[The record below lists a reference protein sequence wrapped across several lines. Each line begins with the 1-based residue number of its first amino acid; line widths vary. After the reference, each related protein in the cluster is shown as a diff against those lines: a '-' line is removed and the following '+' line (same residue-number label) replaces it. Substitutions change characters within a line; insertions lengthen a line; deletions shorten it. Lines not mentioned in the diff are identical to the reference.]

1 MYKNGASTRIEISGK
16 IFSKKKKNGKVQHRN
31 QKLHW
36 NSKIYLPKAH
46 KVLKKQE
53 NIGQEWK

>member
-1 MYKNGASTRIEISGK
+1 MVQVQELKYLGRYLA
-16 IFSKKKKNGKVQHRN
+16 KKKKNGKVQHRN